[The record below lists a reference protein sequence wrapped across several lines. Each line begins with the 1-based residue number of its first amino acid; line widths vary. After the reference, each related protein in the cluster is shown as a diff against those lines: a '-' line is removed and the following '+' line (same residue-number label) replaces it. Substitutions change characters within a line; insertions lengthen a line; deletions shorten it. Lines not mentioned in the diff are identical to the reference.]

1 MGVTALGSSRDLLL
15 RMPDRPPLPEPFRC
29 EVVPGHGQVRVIP
42 IGELDLATGSILDR
56 TLRELVA
63 SGFDRLVV
71 DLRRLAF
78 MDSSGL
84 RLLLRCDEAAR
95 RDGTEL
101 SLIAG
106 PPAVQRVFQATGL
119 LDRLTFVDPPPGS

>member
-1 MGVTALGSSRDLLL
+1 
-15 RMPDRPPLPEPFRC
+15 MPDRPPLPEPFRC
-29 EVVPGHGQVRVIP
+29 EVVPGHGHVRVIP
-42 IGELDLATGSILDR
+42 VGELDLATGSILER
-56 TLRELVA
+56 TLRDLVG

-84 RLLLRCDEAAR
+84 RLLLRWDETAKQ
-95 RDGTEL
+95 DGTEL

-106 PPAVQRVFQATGL
+106 PPEIQRVFETTRL
-119 LDRLTFVDPPPGS
+119 LDRLTFVEPPPDP